1 MHVRAVAARQVR
13 GERRHAP
20 ARTFVHRGGGA
31 SVGWSVPL
39 SVRFDLWIS
48 LRKMWIVNSENP
60 THNEAHPGMAFGIR
74 GGVLLALLCVS
85 LPLGVSAT
93 PTFTT
98 ERTLE
103 EIPPSSMPGGVGSP
117 VEDARLPL
125 YRAHALAALD
135 ALNDARGN
143 NEEVYTLGDVLEAR
157 TQVVAGELTPTIHQ
171 HPTIREKAP
180 RVLTRL
186 SLFQISQE
194 RWFTSSIR
202 R

>member
-1 MHVRAVAARQVR
+1 
-13 GERRHAP
+13 
-20 ARTFVHRGGGA
+20 
-31 SVGWSVPL
+31 
-39 SVRFDLWIS
+39 
-48 LRKMWIVNSENP
+48 
-60 THNEAHPGMAFGIR
+60 MAFGIR

-117 VEDARLPL
+117 VEAARLPL

-143 NEEVYTLGDVLEAR
+143 GEEAYTLGDVLEAR
-157 TQVVAGELTPTIHQ
+157 TQVVAGESTPTIHQ

-180 RVLTRL
+180 SRVLTRL
-186 SLFQISQE
+186 SQLQIYAGTMVHVKYQAMRGDVVSVCRAKVWQKLDGTIE
-194 RWFTSSIR
+194 VTSNSCEEETR
-202 R
+202 

>member
-1 MHVRAVAARQVR
+1 M
-13 GERRHAP
+13 
-20 ARTFVHRGGGA
+20 
-31 SVGWSVPL
+31 
-39 SVRFDLWIS
+39 WIS
-48 LRKMWIVNSENP
+48 LRKCRLSTPRISLI

-143 NEEVYTLGDVLEAR
+143 GEEVYTLGDVLEAR
-157 TQVVAGELTPTIHQ
+157 TQVVAGELSPTIHQ

-180 RVLTRL
+180 CRVLTRL
-186 SLFQISQE
+186 SQFQISQE
-194 RWFTSSIR
+194 RRFTSSIR

>member
-1 MHVRAVAARQVR
+1 
-13 GERRHAP
+13 
-20 ARTFVHRGGGA
+20 
-31 SVGWSVPL
+31 
-39 SVRFDLWIS
+39 
-48 LRKMWIVNSENP
+48 MWIVNSENP

-143 NEEVYTLGDVLEAR
+143 GEEVYTLGDVLEAR
-157 TQVVAGELTPTIHQ
+157 TQVVAGELSPTIHQ
-171 HPTIREKAP
+171 HPTIREKGP
-180 RVLTRL
+180 TRVLTIL
-186 SLFQISQE
+186 SQFQISQE
-194 RWFTSSIR
+194 RRFTSSIR

>member
-1 MHVRAVAARQVR
+1 
-13 GERRHAP
+13 
-20 ARTFVHRGGGA
+20 
-31 SVGWSVPL
+31 
-39 SVRFDLWIS
+39 
-48 LRKMWIVNSENP
+48 
-60 THNEAHPGMAFGIR
+60 MAFGIR

-117 VEDARLPL
+117 VEAARLPL

-143 NEEVYTLGDVLEAR
+143 GEEVYTLGDVLEAR
-157 TQVVAGELTPTIHQ
+157 TQVVAGELSPTIHQ

-180 RVLTRL
+180 ST
-186 SLFQISQE
+186 SADPSFQIPNLAGTMVHVKYQAMRGDVATVCRAKVWQKLDGTIE
-194 RWFTSSIR
+194 VTSNSCEEETR
-202 R
+202 

>member
-1 MHVRAVAARQVR
+1 
-13 GERRHAP
+13 
-20 ARTFVHRGGGA
+20 
-31 SVGWSVPL
+31 
-39 SVRFDLWIS
+39 
-48 LRKMWIVNSENP
+48 
-60 THNEAHPGMAFGIR
+60 MAFGIR

-117 VEDARLPL
+117 VEAARLPL

-143 NEEVYTLGDVLEAR
+143 GEEVYTLGDVLEAR
-157 TQVVAGELTPTIHQ
+157 TQVVAGELSPTIDQ

-180 RVLTRL
+180 SRVLTRL
-186 SLFQISQE
+186 SQLQIYAGTMVHVKYQAMRGDVVSVCRAKVWQKLDGTIE
-194 RWFTSSIR
+194 VTSNSCEEETR
-202 R
+202 

>member
-1 MHVRAVAARQVR
+1 MWIDSC
-13 GERRHAP
+13 
-20 ARTFVHRGGGA
+20 A
-31 SVGWSVPL
+31 SK
-39 SVRFDLWIS
+39 I
-48 LRKMWIVNSENP
+48 MWIVNSENL
-60 THNEAHPGMAFGIR
+60 TTRRALHPGMAFGIR

-117 VEDARLPL
+117 VEGARLPL

-143 NEEVYTLGDVLEAR
+143 GEEVYTLGDVLEAR
-157 TQVVAGELTPTIHQ
+157 TQVVAGELSPTIHQ
-171 HPTIREKAP
+171 HPTNTEKAP
-180 RVLTRL
+180 Y
-186 SLFQISQE
+186 E
-194 RWFTSSIR
+194 C
-202 R
+202 

>member
-1 MHVRAVAARQVR
+1 M
-13 GERRHAP
+13 
-20 ARTFVHRGGGA
+20 
-31 SVGWSVPL
+31 GWSVPL

-48 LRKMWIVNSENP
+48 RKMWIVNSEKL

-117 VEDARLPL
+117 VEAARLPL

-143 NEEVYTLGDVLEAR
+143 GEEVYTLGDVLEAR
-157 TQVVAGELTPTIHQ
+157 TQVVAGELSPTIDQ

-180 RVLTRL
+180 SRVLTRL
-186 SLFQISQE
+186 SQFQISQE

>member
-1 MHVRAVAARQVR
+1 M
-13 GERRHAP
+13 
-20 ARTFVHRGGGA
+20 
-31 SVGWSVPL
+31 S
-39 SVRFDLWIS
+39 
-48 LRKMWIVNSENP
+48 IVNSENL
-60 THNEAHPGMAFGIR
+60 TTRRALHPGMAFGIR

-143 NEEVYTLGDVLEAR
+143 GEEAYTLGDVLEAR

-180 RVLTRL
+180 RVLTPSFPIPNLAGTMVHVKYQAMRGNIASVCRAKVWQKL
-186 SLFQISQE
+186 DGTIE
-194 RWFTSSIR
+194 VTSNSCEEETR
-202 R
+202 

>member
-1 MHVRAVAARQVR
+1 M
-13 GERRHAP
+13 
-20 ARTFVHRGGGA
+20 
-31 SVGWSVPL
+31 L
-39 SVRFDLWIS
+39 
-48 LRKMWIVNSENP
+48 IVNTENLTARLAP
-60 THNEAHPGMAFGIR
+60 HPGMAFGIR

-143 NEEVYTLGDVLEAR
+143 GEEVYTLGDVLEAR
-157 TQVVAGELTPTIHQ
+157 TQVVAGQLTPTIHQ

-180 RVLTRL
+180 SRVLTRL
-186 SLFQISQE
+186 SQFQISQE

>member
-1 MHVRAVAARQVR
+1 M
-13 GERRHAP
+13 
-20 ARTFVHRGGGA
+20 
-31 SVGWSVPL
+31 
-39 SVRFDLWIS
+39 
-48 LRKMWIVNSENP
+48 
-60 THNEAHPGMAFGIR
+60 
-74 GGVLLALLCVS
+74 LCVS

-117 VEDARLPL
+117 VEAARLPL

-143 NEEVYTLGDVLEAR
+143 NEEAYTLGDVLEAR
-157 TQVVAGELTPTIHQ
+157 TQVVAGELSPTIDQ

-180 RVLTRL
+180 SRMLTRL
-186 SLFQISQE
+186 SQIQISQE
-194 RWFTSSIR
+194 RWFT
-202 R
+202 

>member
-1 MHVRAVAARQVR
+1 M
-13 GERRHAP
+13 
-20 ARTFVHRGGGA
+20 F
-31 SVGWSVPL
+31 
-39 SVRFDLWIS
+39 
-48 LRKMWIVNSENP
+48 IVNSENLTTRRTP
-60 THNEAHPGMAFGIR
+60 HPGMAFGIR

-85 LPLGVSAT
+85 LPLLGVSAT

-117 VEDARLPL
+117 VEAARLPL

-157 TQVVAGELTPTIHQ
+157 TQVVAGELSPTIHQ

-180 RVLTRL
+180 SRVLTRL
-186 SLFQISQE
+186 SQFQISQE

>member
-1 MHVRAVAARQVR
+1 
-13 GERRHAP
+13 
-20 ARTFVHRGGGA
+20 
-31 SVGWSVPL
+31 
-39 SVRFDLWIS
+39 
-48 LRKMWIVNSENP
+48 
-60 THNEAHPGMAFGIR
+60 MAFGIR

-143 NEEVYTLGDVLEAR
+143 GEEAYTLGDVLEAR

-180 RVLTRL
+180 RVLTPSFPIPNLAGTMVHVKYQAMRGDVASVCRAKVWQKL
-186 SLFQISQE
+186 DGTIE
-194 RWFTSSIR
+194 VTSNSCEEETR
-202 R
+202 